1 MLKLKQVLEQENIQ
15 QAIEYLLTKKNACGD
30 DGVFLHELQNYW
42 EWNGEK
48 IISQI
53 SHYEYYPQL
62 IHDHMI
68 VTGSGKHRIISHI
81 SSIDRLLLRSLHQ
94 VLSPY
99 FENLFSKYSFA
110 YQIGKGTDS
119 AVKCATDYISA
130 GKEYVVELD
139 VQDFF
144 DNIVHEKLLA
154 TLSKYIQDKRLLVLL
169 ERYIVCKVEYDC
181 SVQMKCAGLM
191 QGNPLSPLLSNLYLT
206 EFDFWME
213 AQNYSFIRFA
223 DNINV
228 YVHSLQEGY
237 DVLSLIEAKLSELGL
252 SIKPEKKGVYPV
264 FTRKLLGYYFE
275 KSENTVLVQKN
286 ARKNGYLY
294 QNWHKSA
301 LEKINQHY
309 HIINDGILTK
319 KDYSILFEN
328 DTDRVSIPVETTNSI
343 NLYSDVILSSNFL
356 TLISQKQLSV
366 NIFDT
371 FGNYIGSFYSSQQR
385 SRMETLIAQVQIY
398 SNPQKRLCYAK
409 AFENASLHN
418 LRCNLKYYQK
428 QNCSTILQEG
438 IQYFNDAILAVDEAA
453 SVENL
458 LLLEARCRQKYY
470 QYINEM
476 IHQNDFKMTI
486 RTKRPPKDA
495 INSLISF
502 GNTCLY
508 QRISQLIHRTSVDV
522 RISFVH
528 SAMKRYE
535 NLNLDL
541 ADIFKPILIDRIIF
555 SLINKKRIT
564 TDKHFVE
571 DNGGVFLN
579 TEGKKL
585 FLNEFENKMN
595 QIITIHEQPFTYDR
609 LIMNEIKKL
618 ENSFLQQTTYKPYK
632 HQN

>member
-1 MLKLKQVLEQENIQ
+1 M
-15 QAIEYLLTKKNACGD
+15 
-30 DGVFLHELQNYW
+30 
-42 EWNGEK
+42 
-48 IISQI
+48 
-53 SHYEYYPQL
+53 
-62 IHDHMI
+62 
-68 VTGSGKHRIISHI
+68 
-81 SSIDRLLLRSLHQ
+81 
-94 VLSPY
+94 
-99 FENLFSKYSFA
+99 
-110 YQIGKGTDS
+110 
-119 AVKCATDYISA
+119 
-130 GKEYVVELD
+130 
-139 VQDFF
+139 
-144 DNIVHEKLLA
+144 
-154 TLSKYIQDKRLLVLL
+154 
-169 ERYIVCKVEYDC
+169 
-181 SVQMKCAGLM
+181 
-191 QGNPLSPLLSNLYLT
+191 
-206 EFDFWME
+206 
-213 AQNYSFIRFA
+213 
-223 DNINV
+223 
-228 YVHSLQEGY
+228 
-237 DVLSLIEAKLSELGL
+237 
-252 SIKPEKKGVYPV
+252 
-264 FTRKLLGYYFE
+264 LGYYFE

-328 DTDRVSIPVETTNSI
+328 DTDRVSIPVETTNFI

-398 SNPQKRLCYAK
+398 SNLQKRLCYAK
-409 AFENASLHN
+409 AFENASLH
-418 LRCNLKYYQK
+418 NLKYYQK

-618 ENSFLQQTTYKPYK
+618 ETSFLQQTTYKPYK